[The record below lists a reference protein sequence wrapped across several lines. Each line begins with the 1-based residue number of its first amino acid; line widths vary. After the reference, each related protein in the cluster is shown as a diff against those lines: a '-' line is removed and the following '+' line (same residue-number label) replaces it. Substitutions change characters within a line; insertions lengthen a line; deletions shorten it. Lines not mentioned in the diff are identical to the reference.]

1 MIFGENNEYGLMQEG
16 FGIKVVKIGENL
28 WRKLND
34 SWGQVP

>member
-1 MIFGENNEYGLMQEG
+1 MIIHRWVKEG
-16 FGIKVVKIGENL
+16 KVVKIGENL